1 MKKQLTMLTVL
12 ATVIALGAYWGL
24 STLQISAS
32 ETAVVQ
38 EAPQVAPMKTT
49 DALVEVWKDRP
60 IEELESYLAHIPNEV
75 PVIAY
80 PDEVGGGISAMC
92 EGFDWHGESA
102 GELRAEDGSLVYPD
116 LAFES
121 EYAATPVEIIEAV
134 KEAQA
139 Q

>member
-80 PDEVGGGISAMC
+80 PDEVGGNQRNVRGI
-92 EGFDWHGESA
+92 
-102 GELRAEDGSLVYPD
+102 R
-116 LAFES
+116 LAWRISWRVTSRRWKFGVS
-121 EYAATPVEIIEAV
+121 RFSF
-134 KEAQA
+134 
-139 Q
+139 

>member
-80 PDEVGGGISAMC
+80 PDEVGG
-92 EGFDWHGESA
+92 ESA
-102 GELRAEDGSLVYPD
+102 QCARDSIGMENQL
-116 LAFES
+116 ES
-121 EYAATPVEIIEAV
+121 YEQKMEVWCIQI
-134 KEAQA
+134 
-139 Q
+139 